1 MEEGERDGDGEL
13 SKKEGNNREWR
24 EMSEQGRGMAKGGIE
39 KIEEGGPKKKKKEL
53 KGKVGKGRER
63 KRRRS
68 GWNQKER

>member
-39 KIEEGGPKKKKKEL
+39 KIEEG
-53 KGKVGKGRER
+53 
-63 KRRRS
+63 
-68 GWNQKER
+68 